1 MSSSG
6 PLMDLMIDDAKPCV
20 TLYLLIES
28 ESSLTYLVD
37 FAWDLY
43 ESTMQR
49 HTRQAMGRSRITKP
63 RALPNPM
70 VYCEL
75 IQELPA
81 EVLSDT
87 QAVLAVSSCKDG
99 CLMYAV
105 TQQLYVADCI
115 GRLISATLISGLKF
129 PTLII

>member
-1 MSSSG
+1 
-6 PLMDLMIDDAKPCV
+6 
-20 TLYLLIES
+20 
-28 ESSLTYLVD
+28 
-37 FAWDLY
+37 
-43 ESTMQR
+43 MQR
-49 HTRQAMGRSRITKP
+49 HTRQVMGRSKTTKP

-75 IQELPA
+75 IHRFPA

-87 QAVLAVSSCKDG
+87 QAVLVVISCKDG
-99 CLMYAV
+99 CRMYAV
-105 TQQLYVADCI
+105 TQQLYVADCN